1 MENQTAPCT
10 ESYDEVVILHGEIR
24 SAIQSIGGKWKLEIL
39 WLLGQR
45 MHRFNEL
52 RRAIPGITQHMLT
65 QQLRELEA
73 DGLIHRTVYPEVPP
87 RVEYTL
93 ADHARRL
100 RPVFDALFTWVAS
113 GKPTEE
119 QATAE

>member
-10 ESYDEVVILHGEIR
+10 ESYDEVVILHAEIR
-24 SAIQSIGGKWKLEIL
+24 AAIQSIGGKWKLEIL

-52 RRAIPGITQHMLT
+52 RRAIPGVTQHMLT

-87 RVEYTL
+87 RVEYILT
-93 ADHARRL
+93 DHARRL
-100 RPVFDALFTWVAS
+100 RPVFDALFAWVAS
-113 GKPTEE
+113 GKPDP
-119 QATAE
+119 AAPA